1 MPRREDSVP
10 SRVTTYLALCVHQKK
25 LEHRVQNALKT
36 LHMRFGKW
44 TDDNQRNE
52 NILHH
57 YDMHF
62 HKTRTE
68 KIVLLSWSSYFSSI
82 K

>member
-1 MPRREDSVP
+1 MSRREDSVP
-10 SRVTTYLALCVHQKK
+10 SRVTMYFAPCVHLKK
-25 LEHRVQNALKT
+25 LETRQET

-62 HKTRTE
+62 HKTRT
-68 KIVLLSWSSYFSSI
+68 KKVVLLSWSSYFSSI